1 MGLCFVLLYFVHTKP
16 CYGSA
21 ILVDSDSYGAASAV
35 VLAGPIAVVS
45 VASAVGVVD
54 GGERGIVMVLVAR
67 EGWCQGR
74 SGVCSGGTG
83 RGTAAG

>member
-1 MGLCFVLLYFVHTKP
+1 M
-16 CYGSA
+16 
-21 ILVDSDSYGAASAV
+21 DSDIYGAASAV